1 VPADRASI
9 LSRLAAGWHFLA
21 MWAVILGYLWTMPD
35 LGFPL
40 ATCLL
45 LGLFVRLLGETRWHV
60 VIGLALAATIAIYV
74 GFKVG
79 LNVRLPLGVL
89 EPWFK

>member
-1 VPADRASI
+1 
-9 LSRLAAGWHFLA
+9 
-21 MWAVILGYLWTMPD
+21 MPD

-40 ATCLL
+40 ATLLL
-45 LGLFVRLLGETRWHV
+45 LGLFFRLLGETRWHV
-60 VIGLALAATIAIYV
+60 AIGLALAATVVIFV
-74 GFKVG
+74 SFKMG